1 MGESNTSG
9 FICLMIAC
17 NCQLYEWNFSFSFLI
32 LNLDLFC
39 IENCHHL
46 FQTSSYKS
54 HNIDCWNNLYMFFIL
69 FYLHLKVTH
78 KIFLLTDVLWILLFV
93 FIISLELFLEIK
105 KSGRSLMQTLA
116 NTYTLLDIVFR
127 LRKYLFYII
136 FI

>member
-1 MGESNTSG
+1 MYVERKGFSLTPLYNTLSDATLFLLSSIKSQGTMDESNTSG

-54 HNIDCWNNLYMFFIL
+54 HNIDC
-69 FYLHLKVTH
+69 
-78 KIFLLTDVLWILLFV
+78 
-93 FIISLELFLEIK
+93 
-105 KSGRSLMQTLA
+105 
-116 NTYTLLDIVFR
+116 
-127 LRKYLFYII
+127 
-136 FI
+136 